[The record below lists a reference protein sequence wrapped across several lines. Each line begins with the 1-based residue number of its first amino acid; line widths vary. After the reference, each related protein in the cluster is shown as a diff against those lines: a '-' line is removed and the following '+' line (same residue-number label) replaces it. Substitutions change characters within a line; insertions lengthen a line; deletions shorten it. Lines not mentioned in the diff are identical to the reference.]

1 MSTLSSTQVAAL
13 RSYRTAARMKMMQ
26 GSNRLNMRRVQ
37 LYAQQR
43 AILTSSSL
51 RKPSPK
57 CHDMLCIGSKIR
69 VLLPLSCHGSIV
81 PVNSFRASTTN
92 TGIVDPIKTTKNER
106 TVSSNVQA
114 YLDLAKF
121 RLSSLVVVTTGA
133 GFLAAGGPVATPVL
147 SCSLLGT
154 FLCAASAAAYNQV
167 LEVPRDALMK
177 RTQPRPLVTG
187 ALTPVQATYAAH
199 TWGAAGVATLWAGTD
214 PLTAALGLA
223 NIVLYAGVY
232 TNIKPISTANTWV
245 GAVVGAI
252 PPVMGYTAAVAATGD
267 TSLSTLLHPTPL
279 YLAAT
284 LFCWQM
290 PHFFALSYMHRLD
303 YLRGGM
309 QMVPCLELQGP
320 QQGARTARLVVRYTW
335 YLVALP
341 LWATGAGLVHPMFG
355 LESVALNAYALHV
368 AYQFQQDRTNARARR
383 VFLTSLWYLPCVLT
397 LFLLH
402 ATVWDSQEERIKD
415 DVVMQT
421 ILHYIYQ
428 TRDLGRELCVHEY
441 MAAATESIEK
451 NNAAAESSCPVT
463 LIKRQ
468 SHVVK
473 AAVES
478 TAALSTTAAE
488 GSCPVAAA
496 APAPPA
502 PPQC

>member
-26 GSNRLNMRRVQ
+26 GSNRLNVRRVQ
-37 LYAQQR
+37 RYAQQR
-43 AILTSSSL
+43 AILTSL
-51 RKPSPK
+51 PRPRYQHVVP
-57 CHDMLCIGSKIR
+57 CTTPTRIR
-69 VLLPLSCHGSIV
+69 VPQPLSCHGSIV
-81 PVNSFRASTTN
+81 PVNNFRTSTTN
-92 TGIVDPIKTTKNER
+92 TGIVDPIKTAKNER
-106 TVSSNVQA
+106 SVASNSVQA

-177 RTQPRPLVTG
+177 RTQSRPLVTG
-187 ALTPVQATYAAH
+187 ALSKVQATYAAH
-199 TWGAAGVATLWAGTD
+199 TWGAAGVATLIAGTD

-267 TSLSTLLHPTPL
+267 VSLSTLLHPTPL
-279 YLAAT
+279 YLGAT

-303 YLRGGM
+303 YMRGGM

-335 YLVALP
+335 YLTALP
-341 LWATGAGLVHPMFG
+341 LVATSAGLVHPMFG

-441 MAAATESIEK
+441 MAAAATESTEK
-451 NNAAAESSCPVT
+451 NNAAESSCPVT

-468 SHVVK
+468 SQVVK

-478 TAALSTTAAE
+478 TTALSTTAAE

-496 APAPPA
+496 APAPSA